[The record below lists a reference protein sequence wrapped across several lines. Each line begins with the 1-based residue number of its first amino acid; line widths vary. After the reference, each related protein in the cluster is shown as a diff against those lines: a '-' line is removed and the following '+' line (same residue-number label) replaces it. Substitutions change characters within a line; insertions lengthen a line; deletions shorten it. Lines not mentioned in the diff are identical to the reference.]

1 MKNLPGAGGLHQIT
15 AGEEFPGAQN
25 TIRGGVFFPLGL
37 GEPWRQIGNLFRLPL
52 LEFSLPPACAS
63 LKDFER
69 GFDRCLAILPRS
81 PFADLEPVSAPMFRK
96 AISCSFVYES
106 FHIGFW
112 KMEQLGQRKPT
123 GLQVGGLEFIG
134 CV

>member
-37 GEPWRQIGNLFRLPL
+37 SEPWRQIGDLFLLPV
-52 LEFSLPPACAS
+52 LEFSPPPACAS

-69 GFDRCLAILPRS
+69 GFDRCPAIFPGPL
-81 PFADLEPVSAPMFRK
+81 FADLERVGAPLVRK
-96 AISCSFVYES
+96 AVSRNFVYEG
-106 FHIGFW
+106 FHIEIW
-112 KMEQLGQRKPT
+112 KMEQPGQRKPT
-123 GLQVGGLEFIG
+123 GLQVVGLEFIG
-134 CV
+134 RV